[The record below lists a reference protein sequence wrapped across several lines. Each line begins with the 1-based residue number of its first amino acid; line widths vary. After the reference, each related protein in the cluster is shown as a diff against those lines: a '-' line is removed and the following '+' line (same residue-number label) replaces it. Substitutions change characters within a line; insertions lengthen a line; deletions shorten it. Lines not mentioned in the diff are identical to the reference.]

1 MARFRYLGGNAG
13 RKTAGGWRKAIPL
26 VVLSVVF
33 LAFSI
38 ADLQSSAQT
47 GNRGADRSSAHVLL
61 LALTGFLIAYV
72 FLAAK
77 RISSIRLVQ
86 PLSGLIILACWILI
100 TGSFNGA
107 STWDLLVRMN
117 MSLLWVFAYLFFWSL
132 ATNMDDSEVCLRR
145 FAKLFFV
152 FFTAATGYYFV
163 YVSILL
169 GRIPVLNVIYEVLA
183 LLPWLILL
191 DANVKGGILYVVSG
205 FFTLLS
211 MKRGAIIALPVMYV
225 ADVLA
230 RSKADGGKR
239 DIVKP
244 IGILLLAIALFAAL
258 FVGFDT
264 WTGGFLTERFSS
276 EEMASGSGR
285 SDQYVLAISAILERD
300 WLHVLIGGGI
310 GSSVSLI
317 GTGIHNEWLE
327 ILFSYGVVGFVIY
340 AAMVIGIVRRTV
352 SLSKLG
358 PRYASSCWMMISLL
372 LVVSMVSTAYGGYV
386 GFFIFGFWGCIEGLV
401 SKGATDSE

>member
-1 MARFRYLGGNAG
+1 MAQFRYLGGSAE
-13 RKTAGGWRKAIPL
+13 RKTEGGWRRAMPL
-26 VVLSVVF
+26 VFLSLVF

-61 LALTGFLIAYV
+61 LALTGFLVVYV

-77 RISSIRLVQ
+77 RISRIRLVQ
-86 PLSGLIILACWILI
+86 PLSGLIVLACWILI
-100 TGSFNGA
+100 TGLFNGA
-107 STWDLLVRMN
+107 GIWDLLVRMN

-132 ATNMDDSEVCLRR
+132 ATSMESPDEALGR
-145 FAKLFFV
+145 FAKFFFV
-152 FFTAATGYYFV
+152 FFIAATGYYFV
-163 YVSILL
+163 YASILL
-169 GRIPVLNVIYEVLA
+169 DRIPVLNVIYEVLA

-191 DANVKGGILYVVSG
+191 DANVKSGILYIVSG

-230 RSKADGGKR
+230 RSKASGRKR

-264 WTGGFLTERFSS
+264 WTGGFLTERFSF
-276 EEMASGSGR
+276 EEMASGAGR
-285 SDQYVLAISAILERD
+285 SDQYALAINAILERD
-300 WLHVLIGGGI
+300 WLHVLVGGGI

-352 SLSKLG
+352 SFSRLG
-358 PRYASSCWMMISLL
+358 PRYASSCWMMTSLL
-372 LVVSMVSTAYGGYV
+372 LAVSMVSTAYGGYV
-386 GFFIFGFWGCIEGLV
+386 GFFIFGFWGCVEGLAG
-401 SKGATDSE
+401 KGATDSE